1 MRDYLAMRPKRE
13 LQHAASNPIAEAFG
27 EDAASMTV
35 EEYLAT
41 VPADQL
47 ESVIAKLTEI
57 IFTEAFNGPMAHALV
72 PDYLAIVEP
81 EEGDAVQYGVRGM
94 KWGRRRTDAAITADN
109 ARRAEAG
116 KPVTHTKKAEETHV
130 KPGESET
137 PQQRY
142 SRLASVAKGGGT
154 SSLSDED
161 LKFFN
166 SRTEAMKKVDKMFE
180 EQPTWLRSTTND
192 IARNVAKQQ
201 MQAVAGA
208 IATKYI
214 SARIQEGLTQAQAKQ
229 QQAAIKAGIQ
239 KGLEEAAKKA
249 EISKSTNKIPIGFTA
264 PVKK

>member
-1 MRDYLAMRPKRE
+1 
-13 LQHAASNPIAEAFG
+13 
-27 EDAASMTV
+27 
-35 EEYLAT
+35 
-41 VPADQL
+41 
-47 ESVIAKLTEI
+47 
-57 IFTEAFNGPMAHALV
+57 
-72 PDYLAIVEP
+72 
-81 EEGDAVQYGVRGM
+81 
-94 KWGRRRTDAAITADN
+94 
-109 ARRAEAG
+109 
-116 KPVTHTKKAEETHV
+116 
-130 KPGESET
+130 
-137 PQQRY
+137 
-142 SRLASVAKGGGT
+142 
-154 SSLSDED
+154 
-161 LKFFN
+161 
-166 SRTEAMKKVDKMFE
+166 MKKVDKMFE